1 MVYLIGAGPGN
12 PELITVKGLRLLQK
26 CDAVIYDR
34 LLSEEL
40 LSVVPENCHKIYVG
54 KKPMS
59 HAKKQEEINEILI
72 QTAKQYKNVVRLK
85 GGDPFIFGRGG
96 EEVLALQKEK
106 IPFALVPGV
115 TSAVAVSELAGIP
128 LTHRKESRSF
138 HVFTGHT
145 KEGAEQS
152 FSHITKQDGTS
163 VFLMSVANIR
173 TIADRLMEQ
182 GQDAST
188 PVAVISHGT
197 MPDEK
202 RVHGTLFDIADK
214 VIENKI
220 TSPAVF
226 VVGQTA
232 KYHFV
237 SEDFGVLAGKKIGTT
252 ATQKLHNKLRE
263 MMEDKGAFV
272 FPLCE
277 MKVVRTDGTEK
288 LLDEL
293 SQIKKYDWIVFTS
306 QNAVHL
312 KKALET
318 YGFYADYM
326 PKQFTTEALAKGLT
340 DVVKAG
346 EHLLLP
352 RALQAS
358 EELVLELQ
366 KKPVTITEIPFYDVE
381 ETFSGD
387 LSMWKNMD
395 VAAFFSAS
403 GVEAFVSRMGKDKI
417 GEWERDRKKEH
428 VAVAA
433 IGEVTKK
440 RLQAYGID
448 VDVVPEQCDLEHL
461 GRALEQ
467 FYQ

>member
-85 GGDPFIFGRGG
+85 GGDPFVFGRGG

-173 TIADRLMEQ
+173 MIADRLMEQ
-182 GQDAST
+182 GQDELT

-202 RVHGTLFDIADK
+202 RVYGTLFDIADK
-214 VIENKI
+214 VIKNKI

-277 MKVVRTDGTEK
+277 MKVVCTDGAEK

-306 QNAVHL
+306 QNA
-312 KKALET
+312 
-318 YGFYADYM
+318 
-326 PKQFTTEALAKGLT
+326 
-340 DVVKAG
+340 
-346 EHLLLP
+346 
-352 RALQAS
+352 S

-366 KKPVTITEIPFYDVE
+366 KKSVTITEIPFYDVE
-381 ETFSGD
+381 GTFSGD
-387 LSMWKNMD
+387 LSIWKNMD

>member
-1 MVYLIGAGPGN
+1 MLF
-12 PELITVKGLRLLQK
+12 RS
-26 CDAVIYDR
+26 IY
-34 LLSEEL
+34 
-40 LSVVPENCHKIYVG
+40 
-54 KKPMS
+54 
-59 HAKKQEEINEILI
+59 
-72 QTAKQYKNVVRLK
+72 
-85 GGDPFIFGRGG
+85 
-96 EEVLALQKEK
+96 
-106 IPFALVPGV
+106 
-115 TSAVAVSELAGIP
+115 
-128 LTHRKESRSF
+128 
-138 HVFTGHT
+138 TGHK

-277 MKVVRTDGTEK
+277 MKVVLTDGTEK

-293 SQIKKYDWIVFTS
+293 S
-306 QNAVHL
+306 
-312 KKALET
+312 
-318 YGFYADYM
+318 
-326 PKQFTTEALAKGLT
+326 
-340 DVVKAG
+340 
-346 EHLLLP
+346 
-352 RALQAS
+352 
-358 EELVLELQ
+358 
-366 KKPVTITEIPFYDVE
+366 
-381 ETFSGD
+381 
-387 LSMWKNMD
+387 
-395 VAAFFSAS
+395 
-403 GVEAFVSRMGKDKI
+403 
-417 GEWERDRKKEH
+417 DRKS
-428 VAVAA
+428 
-433 IGEVTKK
+433 
-440 RLQAYGID
+440 
-448 VDVVPEQCDLEHL
+448 VV
-461 GRALEQ
+461 
-467 FYQ
+467 

>member
-40 LSVVPENCHKIYVG
+40 LSVVSENCHKIYVG

-85 GGDPFIFGRGG
+85 GGDPFVFGRGG

-182 GQDAST
+182 GQAAST

-277 MKVVRTDGTEK
+277 MKVVCTGWHR
-288 LLDEL
+288 
-293 SQIKKYDWIVFTS
+293 
-306 QNAVHL
+306 
-312 KKALET
+312 
-318 YGFYADYM
+318 
-326 PKQFTTEALAKGLT
+326 
-340 DVVKAG
+340 
-346 EHLLLP
+346 
-352 RALQAS
+352 
-358 EELVLELQ
+358 
-366 KKPVTITEIPFYDVE
+366 
-381 ETFSGD
+381 ETFG
-387 LSMWKNMD
+387 
-395 VAAFFSAS
+395 
-403 GVEAFVSRMGKDKI
+403 
-417 GEWERDRKKEH
+417 
-428 VAVAA
+428 
-433 IGEVTKK
+433 
-440 RLQAYGID
+440 
-448 VDVVPEQCDLEHL
+448 
-461 GRALEQ
+461 
-467 FYQ
+467 